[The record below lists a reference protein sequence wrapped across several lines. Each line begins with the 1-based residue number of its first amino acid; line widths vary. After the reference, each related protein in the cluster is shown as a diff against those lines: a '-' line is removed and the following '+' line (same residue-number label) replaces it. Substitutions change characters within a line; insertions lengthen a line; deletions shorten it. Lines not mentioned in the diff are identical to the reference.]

1 MKKLL
6 NLVDLA
12 HSRKLI
18 NSLFKLGGSE
28 AFVQLMVVNTFMEE
42 LEKLSK
48 DIKMEKISSSTY
60 NDTFYYKLKDVEFKS
75 ISDFCER
82 LKFEKIKDETFR
94 EILYFLK
101 VAMEQERNLKP
112 LILIQQLCDQ
122 LIEEYYELVKEE
134 ENISLPNKN

>member
-18 NSLFKLGGSE
+18 NSLFKLGVSE
-28 AFVQLMVVNTFMEE
+28 AFVQLMFVNTFMEE
-42 LEKLSK
+42 LERLFK
-48 DIKMEKISSSTY
+48 DIEMEKISSSTY

-75 ISDFCER
+75 ISDFFER
-82 LKFEKIKDETFR
+82 LKFEKIKDESFR
-94 EILYFLK
+94 EILYFLRA
-101 VAMEQERNLKP
+101 AMKQERDLKP

-122 LIEEYYELVKEE
+122 LIEEYYELAKEE
-134 ENISLPNKN
+134 ENIYFQN

>member
-12 HSRKLI
+12 HLRKLI

-28 AFVQLMVVNTFMEE
+28 AFVQLMFVNTFMEE
-42 LEKLSK
+42 LERLFK
-48 DIKMEKISSSTY
+48 DIEMEKISSSTY

-75 ISDFCER
+75 ISDFFER
-82 LKFEKIKDETFR
+82 LKYEKIKDESFR
-94 EILYFLK
+94 EILYFLRA
-101 VAMEQERNLKP
+101 AMEQERNLKP

-122 LIEEYYELVKEE
+122 LIEEYYELAKEE
-134 ENISLPNKN
+134 ENIYFQN